1 MSKNTQNLNDQASRD
16 AKIAALQ
23 KKYSK
28 HGKKAQ
34 ETVSNRL
41 RMHPAVKVVLYIF
54 LILMAFITIVPLLY
68 ALSGSFKTNQEVLS
82 GINLIPK
89 NFTLENYG
97 KVWNMD
103 PTGSGGVR
111 SDANYA
117 VFTWNSIKVSLL
129 TVVFTLFMTSLCAY
143 TFQRGSFPGQKVL
156 YWLYLGTMFIGAGTI
171 TIFPLLQLTTKLG
184 MNNHLGL
191 AILQSSVTGA
201 SNLFLTMGYLKT
213 ISKELDDAA
222 RIDGC
227 SFIGTYFRV
236 ILPLSKPILATIA
249 LMAFRG
255 SWNNFLMPR
264 LMLTDP
270 KISTLV
276 VQVVKLR
283 SSGGEGITS
292 YNLMLTGTV
301 FAAIPM
307 IIVFLFFNRWFIAGI
322 TAGSV
327 KG

>member
-1 MSKNTQNLNDQASRD
+1 MSKKVNNFDDQASRD
-16 AKIAALQ
+16 AHIEALQ
-23 KKYSK
+23 KKYAK

-41 RMHPAVKVVLYIF
+41 RMHPVVKVFLYLF
-54 LILMAFITIVPLLY
+54 LIIMTFITIVPLLY
-68 ALSGSFKTNQEVLS
+68 AVSGSFKTNQEVLS

-89 NFTLENYG
+89 NPTFENYT
-97 KVWNMD
+97 KVWNMN

-111 SDANYA
+111 DSNYA
-117 VFTWNSIKVSLL
+117 IYTWNSIKVSLL

-143 TFQRGSFPGQKVL
+143 TFQRGTFPGQKFL
-156 YWLYLGTMFIGAGTI
+156 YWLYLSTMFIGAGTI
-171 TIFPLLQLTTKLG
+171 TIFPLLQLTTKLN

-213 ISKELDDAA
+213 ISKEIDDAA

-249 LMAFRG
+249 LMAFRH

-264 LMLTDP
+264 LMLADAS
-270 KISTLV
+270 ISTLV

-307 IIVFLFFNRWFIAGI
+307 IIIFLFFNRWFVSGI